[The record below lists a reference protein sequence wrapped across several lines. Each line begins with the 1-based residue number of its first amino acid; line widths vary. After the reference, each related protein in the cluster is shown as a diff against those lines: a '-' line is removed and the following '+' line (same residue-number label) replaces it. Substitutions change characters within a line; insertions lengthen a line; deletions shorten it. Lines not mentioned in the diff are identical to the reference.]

1 MFQKKLKQKIANIF
15 LNNSNTRKEL
25 DHGQSFAFGGMQ
37 GWRISNEDIHKH
49 LIPIDHHSWK
59 LWSYFAIFDGHNGID
74 TAKNAADLLDKY
86 LIDTLN
92 QIGIN
97 SNDESIHSSQID
109 KNQLNH
115 IIKKT
120 FLQLDKK
127 LANLVND
134 QSGSI
139 TSLIGP
145 KYIYLINVGDAR
157 AIIIS
162 NDGQVLAYTKGYFLL
177 YQFIY
182 LKIFNLIKD
191 HKPNVI
197 QEQER
202 IHKAG
207 GRITQYENDVA
218 RVEDKLA
225 VSRTFGDYS
234 LDKRLIPAL
243 PDIIQYRKDSLAAFI
258 ILACDG
264 IWDVMTNEQVALFVS
279 QKASN
284 TSLENIAS
292 QLLDQCLKLKT
303 SDNMSIYIIKVF
315 N

>member
-1 MFQKKLKQKIANIF
+1 KKLKQKFANIF
-15 LNNSNTRKEL
+15 LNNPNARKEL

-37 GWRISNEDIHKH
+37 GWRISNEDFHKH
-49 LIPIDHHSWK
+49 LVPIDNHSWK

-74 TAKNAADLLDKY
+74 TAKNAANLLDKY
-86 LIDTLN
+86 LIDALN
-92 QIGIN
+92 QTEIN
-97 SNDESIHSSQID
+97 SNEESIYLSQIN
-109 KNQLNH
+109 KNQFNY

-120 FLQLDKK
+120 FFQLDKM

-134 QSGSI
+134 RSGSVCI
-139 TSLIGP
+139 TCLIGP
-145 KYIYLINVGDAR
+145 KYIYLINVGDSR

-162 NDGQVLAYTKGYFLL
+162 NDGQVLAYTK
-177 YQFIY
+177 
-182 LKIFNLIKD
+182 D
-191 HKPNVI
+191 HKPDVV

-202 IHKAG
+202 IHRAG

-218 RVEDKLA
+218 RIEDKLA
-225 VSRTFGDYS
+225 VSRTFGDYL

-243 PDIIQYRKDSLAAFI
+243 PDTIQYPKNPLAAFV

-303 SDNMSIYIIKVF
+303 SDNMSIYIIKVL
-315 N
+315 

>member
-92 QIGIN
+92 QTEIN

-120 FLQLDKK
+120 FLQLDEK

-134 QSGSI
+134 QSGSVCI

-162 NDGQVLAYTKGYFLL
+162 NDGQVLAYT
-177 YQFIY
+177 
-182 LKIFNLIKD
+182 KD

>member
-49 LIPIDHHSWK
+49 LVPIDHHSWK

-134 QSGSI
+134 QSGSVCI

-162 NDGQVLAYTKGYFLL
+162 NDGQVLAYT
-177 YQFIY
+177 
-182 LKIFNLIKD
+182 KD

-243 PDIIQYRKDSLAAFI
+243 PDIIQYRKDSLAAFV

>member
-49 LIPIDHHSWK
+49 LVPIDHHSWK

-74 TAKNAADLLDKY
+74 TAKYAADLLDKY

-92 QIGIN
+92 QTGIN

-134 QSGSI
+134 QSGSVCI

-162 NDGQVLAYTKGYFLL
+162 NDGQVLAYT
-177 YQFIY
+177 
-182 LKIFNLIKD
+182 KD

-243 PDIIQYRKDSLAAFI
+243 PDIIQYRKDSLAAFV

-279 QKASN
+279 QKVSN

>member
-49 LIPIDHHSWK
+49 LVPIDHHSWK

-74 TAKNAADLLDKY
+74 TAKYAADLLDKY

-92 QIGIN
+92 QTGIN

-134 QSGSI
+134 QSGSVCI

-162 NDGQVLAYTKGYFLL
+162 NDGQVLAYT
-177 YQFIY
+177 
-182 LKIFNLIKD
+182 KD

-243 PDIIQYRKDSLAAFI
+243 PDIIQYRKDSLAAFV